1 MAARIDPEVVLALTT
16 EAGSDQAQALARE
29 LLALGVVACVSLQ
42 PVASLYVW
50 QGRLE
55 QSQEV
60 QLLLKTDARRLPA
73 LAAAVH
79 RLHSYDTPQW
89 LTWPARASVGYGA
102 WLRGSL
108 SPDASVAAP
117 ADRSGDA
124 DPAG

>member
-1 MAARIDPEVVLALTT
+1 MAAVIDPEVVLALTT
-16 EAGSDQAQALARE
+16 EAGSDLAQALARE
-29 LLALGVVACVSLQ
+29 LLELGLVACVSLQ
-42 PVASLYVW
+42 PVGSLYIW

-60 QLLLKTDARRLPA
+60 QLLLKTDGSRLPA

-89 LTWPARASVGYGA
+89 LTWPARASSGYGA
-102 WLRGSL
+102 WLQGAL
-108 SPDASVAAP
+108 SPDAAAAAP
-117 ADRSGDA
+117 ADRSAGA